1 MFLGCLPFYG
11 FHLLMCWAVGTVLR
25 LNRLKVYLAAN
36 ISNPFVA
43 PWLIFVE
50 LQAGAFFR
58 HGSFQA
64 IPPQAIRTAGIGS
77 VGLDLL
83 VGSVL
88 VGTLLAALAG
98 GATYATV
105 RVPAGDA
112 AFMDLVRRAS
122 DRYVG
127 TSITAW
133 EFARGKLRGDPLYRA
148 TVFGR
153 LLPSGGTLIDVGC
166 GQGLTLAILAEA
178 RRAVD
183 EGPWPSSSPVP
194 PRFDRMIGIE
204 LRPRVAE
211 LARRALQGDAD
222 IMQGDARSV
231 SPGEARA
238 VLLFDV
244 LHLMDPADQDAMLA
258 GLAKTLERDG
268 VLLVRDADGVGRV
281 AVPRGSARQP
291 SESVRCRGLAATVLL
306 PHAPRVARLLC
317 PSWFRCGS
325 KADGRGHAIRKPVV
339 PPYRET
345 GRVWVQPPTCTS
357 CLTDTS
363 VHVKRSAEPEPA
375 VDVPRPGRVLRAVA
389 QVGPEHRATPAVL
402 GAFHGESEFVHAQE
416 VADCVERPRHGN
428 QGRLRLNGPREERPR
443 LPVQAS
449 TCQARN
455 T

>member
-1 MFLGCLPFYG
+1 MLGQGASGNDTVATRLRRRFYALRTEGSGPGREAAAIGVGVFLGCLPFYG
-11 FHLLMCWAVGTVLR
+11 FHLLMCWAVGTLFR
-25 LNRLKVYLAAN
+25 LNRMKVYLAAN
-36 ISNPFVA
+36 ISNPLVG

-64 IPPQAIRTAGIGS
+64 ISPQAIRTAGIGS

-88 VGTLLAALAG
+88 VGTLLAVLAG

-105 RVPAGDA
+105 RVPAGDV

-183 EGPWPSSSPVP
+183 EGPWPLSSPVP

-211 LARRALQGDAD
+211 LARRALQGEAE
-222 IMQGDARSV
+222 ILQGDARSV
-231 SPGEARA
+231 SPGKARA

-268 VLLVRDADGVGRV
+268 VLLVRDADGSAGWRFHAVRLGNRLKAFAVGAWRQRFSFRTRREWLDCFARHGFDAEV
-281 AVPRGSARQP
+281 RPMGGGTPFANLLFRLTVKPAASGS
-291 SESVRCRGLAATVLL
+291 SH
-306 PHAPRVARLLC
+306 PHAPLV
-317 PSWFRCGS
+317 
-325 KADGRGHAIRKPVV
+325 
-339 PPYRET
+339 
-345 GRVWVQPPTCTS
+345 
-357 CLTDTS
+357 
-363 VHVKRSAEPEPA
+363 
-375 VDVPRPGRVLRAVA
+375 
-389 QVGPEHRATPAVL
+389 
-402 GAFHGESEFVHAQE
+402 
-416 VADCVERPRHGN
+416 
-428 QGRLRLNGPREERPR
+428 
-443 LPVQAS
+443 
-449 TCQARN
+449 
-455 T
+455 